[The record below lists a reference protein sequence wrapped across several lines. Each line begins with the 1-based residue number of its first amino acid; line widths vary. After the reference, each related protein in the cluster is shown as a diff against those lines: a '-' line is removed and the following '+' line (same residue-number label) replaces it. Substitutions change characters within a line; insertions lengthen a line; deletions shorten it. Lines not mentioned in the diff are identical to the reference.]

1 MTSGTEQLLASQ
13 KDARQ
18 NKMKELCQYINNTGR
33 TPLRV
38 DDFDDDWCP
47 TGEMYRDWMLEAGL
61 ITIEEP
67 RPPTDNTVGQE
78 GGIFLT
84 PAGAALI

>member
-1 MTSGTEQLLASQ
+1 MSGRAGEQVVLQNEAHQ
-13 KDARQ
+13 K
-18 NKMKELCQYINNTGR
+18 KMKELCQYINNTGQ

-47 TGEMYRDWMLEAGL
+47 TGEMYRDMLFEDEL
-61 ITIEEP
+61 ITIDEP
-67 RPPTDNTVGQE
+67 RPPTDDTDGQE
-78 GGIFLT
+78 GGIYLT